1 MRNDKLTYGLIIGAV
16 ALITITVLGLLL
28 YGFDDGVKRQV
39 DGWFLS
45 SEEVEARPGRY
56 PLVVDEVG
64 EMIREGTDPD
74 SHQLYIE
81 LVRQMKNDFPN
92 DQWAMLYFV
101 QWDNYVYFLVQRP
114 APQGR
119 NDVVQ
124 LWTYQ
129 FVYGSNGMWDFAA
142 SQCMATCE

>member
-1 MRNDKLTYGLIIGAV
+1 MNDKLKAGVMFGSVILVIIMFFG
-16 ALITITVLGLLL
+16 IFM
-28 YGFDDGVKRQV
+28 YSFDDGVKRQV

-45 SEEVEARPGRY
+45 SEEIEARPGRY
-56 PLVVDEVG
+56 PLVIDEVE
-64 EMIREGTDPD
+64 EMKEQGIDPN

-81 LVRQMKNDFPN
+81 LVRQMKDDFPN
-92 DQWAMLYFV
+92 DQWAMISFV

-129 FVYGSNGMWDFAA
+129 FVYGSNGMWNFVS
-142 SQCMATCE
+142 SQCMATCQ